1 MTHEVI
7 KALEA
12 KAGKTITYLKE
23 EFAKVRAGRANP
35 NLLDG
40 IVVEC
45 YGTQTPLNQIASVSV
60 PEARMLLIQPWD
72 STLIK
77 DIEKSILRSDIGIT
91 PSNDG
96 KVIRLPFPPLTE
108 ERRKDL
114 VKSIWSTAET
124 NKVAIR
130 NARREAIDTVKKL
143 EKEGELREDDS
154 KTLQEEVQKS
164 VDKLIE
170 KIENITK
177 EKEKELMEI

>member
-1 MTHEVI
+1 MI
-7 KALEA
+7 
-12 KAGKTITYLKE
+12 
-23 EFAKVRAGRANP
+23 
-35 NLLDG
+35 
-40 IVVEC
+40 C
-45 YGTQTPLNQIASVSV
+45 
-60 PEARMLLIQPWD
+60 
-72 STLIK
+72 
-77 DIEKSILRSDIGIT
+77 
-91 PSNDG
+91 
-96 KVIRLPFPPLTE
+96 LPFPPLTE